1 MLCIYYVGARYV
13 IYTKTSRTPNYIN
26 LSFESN
32 TLRDDTSNMRAL
44 VKKDCDSFELRILYN
59 LFIVITVDF

>member
-1 MLCIYYVGARYV
+1 MHI
-13 IYTKTSRTPNYIN
+13 IMYTKTRRTPNYIN

-32 TLRDDTSNMRAL
+32 TVYATIRANCDTRAL
-44 VKKDCDSFELRILYN
+44 VKNNCGSFDLGILYN